1 MENVLNTYE
10 SAIGYLRSYYETYS
24 KGDLNFGLSLCKRI
38 SRECIKIAG
47 EEKLIGIDFG
57 NALLAC
63 CFRYAGVT
71 NIMLTKDIGIKLL
84 NDFTQQVNYPEE
96 QVEYIRELINRHSRR
111 EIPNGKIERIVWD
124 ALGYRLALED
134 FFKHLHYLHDEMNRI
149 HENSYDELSILL
161 KIRDKFSGEYYY
173 TDYAK
178 KNYSARLIKNK
189 NKVNKRI
196 QHLTENLPDTKNSG
210 TMMTDRET
218 EDLFKIAFRNYV
230 KLVDVAD
237 SKAALLIQVNSIL
250 ISVVI
255 AFVISRIEKYPM
267 LIVPSFLILAVAFI
281 TILLSILASRPQRN
295 SYIHDRSSKSYQTFF
310 FGSFDLVGS
319 EFRDADFDSYSLE
332 LANLLKS
339 GRENVF
345 NEIFKEVFNVRKVLS
360 RKFTFL
366 SYAYIVF
373 IGGLAASIIAFFIAT
388 NYY

>member
-1 MENVLNTYE
+1 MENVLSIYE
-10 SAIGYLRSYYETYS
+10 SAIGYLGSYYETYS
-24 KGDLNFGLSLCKRI
+24 TGDRNFGLSLCKRV
-38 SRECIKIAG
+38 SRECNKIAID
-47 EEKLIGIDFG
+47 EKLMGFDLG
-57 NALLAC
+57 NALLAS

-71 NIMLTKDIGIKLL
+71 NLLLTEDIQIKLL
-84 NDFTQQVNYPEE
+84 NDFTRQVNYPEE
-96 QVEYIRELINRHSRR
+96 QVEHIRELINRHSKR
-111 EIPNGKIERIVWD
+111 ESPADKIEKVVWD
-124 ALGYRLALED
+124 AISYRLADDD
-134 FFKHLHYLHDEMNRI
+134 FFKRLRYFQEEMNRL
-149 HENSYDELSILL
+149 HDNSYDELSILL
-161 KIRDKFSGEYYY
+161 KIRDEFSEEHYY

-178 KNYSARLIKNK
+178 KNYSASLIKNK
-189 NKVNKRI
+189 NKINKRI
-196 QHLTENLPDTKNSG
+196 QHFTENGPATKK
-210 TMMTDRET
+210 TEAMMTDRET

-255 AFVISRIEKYPM
+255 GFVISRAEKYPM
-267 LIVPSFLILAVAFI
+267 LIIPSFLILAVAFV

-319 EFRDADFDSYSLE
+319 KFRDADFDSYSLE

-373 IGGLAASIIAFFIAT
+373 IGGLAVSIITFFIAT